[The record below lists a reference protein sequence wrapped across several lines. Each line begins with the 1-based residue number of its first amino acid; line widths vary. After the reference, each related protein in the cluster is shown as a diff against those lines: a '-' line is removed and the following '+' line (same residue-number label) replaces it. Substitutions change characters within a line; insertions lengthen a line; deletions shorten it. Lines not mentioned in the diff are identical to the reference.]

1 MSTTTEKSSN
11 KSDKSVRKKIEE
23 LGDELGY
30 LQRKSRELGIPVL
43 IIVEGLSAAGKGTL
57 INRIIQP
64 LDPRGFKVSCIA
76 SPNRD
81 EQLRPFL
88 WRFWR
93 RTPSAERMAIFDR
106 SWYRN
111 LLDSTINRTLNEEE
125 LKKAYADVR
134 AFERPIGMEAPCSS
148 KSFSISVKKNRLPAL
163 LLCRKSCNCLA

>member
-1 MSTTTEKSSN
+1 MSSTIEKSSG
-11 KSDKSVRKKIEE
+11 KAEKAVRKKIDE

-30 LQRKSRELGIPVL
+30 LQRKCRELGIPVL

-88 WRFWR
+88 WRFWS
-93 RTPSAERMAIFDR
+93 RTPSAGRVAIFDR

-111 LLDSTINRTLNEEE
+111 LLDSTINRSLSEEQ
-125 LKKAYADVR
+125 LKKAYTDVR
-134 AFERPIGMEAPCSS
+134 AFERQLKDGGTMFFKIFLDIS
-148 KSFSISVKKNRLPAL
+148 K
-163 LLCRKSCNCLA
+163 